1 MQKSWCITWCRYDI
15 ETTAVRSRIYI
26 TVSGALCMRPL
37 NDVAIAR
44 YLFTQGGPKTGT
56 LCLIVRS
63 FKLCTVL
70 FSPFLT
76 QGRNQFH
83 FLGLGYCTEQNT
95 DGIPSFVQCS
105 LLRNGD
111 HSLHQKVVVVR
122 PIFGGTPLPTPSGC
136 ALVLTWT
143 CVSTLLSSSL
153 LTFDHH
159 FVKRGTIILLLL
171 DSQWNFVD
179 KL

>member
-1 MQKSWCITWCRYDI
+1 MW
-15 ETTAVRSRIYI
+15 
-26 TVSGALCMRPL
+26 L
-37 NDVAIAR
+37 AR
-44 YLFTQGGPKTGT
+44 YLFTHGGPKTGT

-63 FKLCTVL
+63 FKALHSSFFLRFWPRGATT
-70 FSPFLT
+70 FSKLGV
-76 QGRNQFH
+76 Q